1 MIQHTRDSVGA
12 AVSSAKA
19 IMCRSASSCIKHC
32 RLMVQ
37 PRLQIVPISGRML
50 TCCKANKDKTGVA
63 YTGKM
68 KWPLTRDL
76 IKDLKTS
83 GVLVCLP

>member
-1 MIQHTRDSVGA
+1 MQHTRDSVGA
-12 AVSSAKA
+12 AVSSTKA

-37 PRLQIVPISGRML
+37 PKLQIVPISGRML
-50 TCCKANKDKTGVA
+50 TCCKANKDKAGVA

-68 KWPLTRDL
+68 KWLLTRDS
-76 IKDLKTS
+76 IKHLNMS
-83 GVLVCLP
+83 RVLVCLP